1 MISSFEIR
9 IACPSVSF
17 LFACLGGS
25 LGIFPN
31 LEDFVF
37 LGNCLGIAL
46 AELLPLLCQSIN
58 WFEGLVKERGTMSE
72 VRSNELE
79 TRLSSSSDE
88 TTQGKALA
96 TSALYLKRTSN
107 Y

>member
-1 MISSFEIR
+1 MISSFDIR

-37 LGNCLGIAL
+37 LGKLFGHCIG
-46 AELLPLLCQSIN
+46 
-58 WFEGLVKERGTMSE
+58 
-72 VRSNELE
+72 
-79 TRLSSSSDE
+79 
-88 TTQGKALA
+88 
-96 TSALYLKRTSN
+96 
-107 Y
+107 